1 MKVWFTPPSKE
12 PRLAEVLT
20 ESKEVM
26 EWTVEE
32 GSYKHQ
38 FGYLTSYRNDIV
50 TAKCIFFIYIP

>member
-1 MKVWFTPPSKE
+1 MKVTPSKE

-32 GSYKHQ
+32 ISYKHQ